1 MVLPSHLI
9 EFIGNQYTLPNKQNK
24 HHASPI
30 GGMQAWFVW
39 SFAAMAFG
47 YAFFQRVAPSVMV
60 SDLMGD
66 FAIGGAVLGT
76 LSALYFYPYVLLQ
89 IPLGGLLDVI
99 GTRYLLS
106 SAIAFAAAGSII
118 FATSTTIEMAYLGR
132 IMIGIGSSVGFL
144 GSLALTARWF
154 PVHQFSLLA
163 GLTMFTG
170 MISGMLAQAPL
181 AITIDLFGW
190 RNSMWGLGGFGILL
204 ALLIL
209 IFVRNNPPETNSEQA
224 NKPARKS
231 FAQAWGQI
239 KTGLSYATTSLEV
252 WKVAF
257 IASAMSGPM
266 LALGGLWGTPY
277 LMSAYDL
284 QRPKAAFLVSLLLI
298 GWAVGAPTFG
308 WLSDKYGH
316 RKRFLIAG
324 CTTLSVCTGFLVFLP
339 QPPLWVTVVIFIII
353 GLAGSIMTATFAHIR
368 ARTPSEYGGAV
379 TGIVNSMTVA
389 SGAILQP
396 LVGLML
402 DRLWDGTMENGAR
415 FYSGTEFQFSF
426 SVIFVSTLIGL
437 IIALRLK

>member
-1 MVLPSHLI
+1 MFLRSHLI
-9 EFIGNQYTLPNKQNK
+9 EFIGNQYSLSDNQNNQ
-24 HHASPI
+24 HAGPV
-30 GGMQAWFVW
+30 GGKQAWFVW

-76 LSALYFYPYVLLQ
+76 LSALYFYPYVFLQ
-89 IPLGGLLDVI
+89 IPLGSLLDVI
-99 GTRYLLS
+99 GTRILLS

-118 FATSTTIEMAYLGR
+118 FGLAVTIEIAYLGR

-144 GSLALTARWF
+144 ASLSLTARWF

-163 GLTMFTG
+163 GLTMFFG

-181 AITIDLFGW
+181 AIIIGSFGW
-190 RNSMWGLGGFGILL
+190 RNSMWGLGGFGLLL

-209 IFVRNNPPETNSEQA
+209 IFVRNNPPASNSDTQ
-224 NKPARKS
+224 NKLPKKS
-231 FAQAWGQI
+231 FTQSWNQM
-239 KTGLSYATTSLEV
+239 KSGLSYATTSLEV

-257 IASAMSGPM
+257 IASTLSGPM
-266 LALGGLWGTPY
+266 LALGALWGTPY
-277 LMSAYDL
+277 LMSAYDI

-308 WLSDKYGH
+308 WLTDRYRH

-324 CTTLSVCTGFLVFLP
+324 SAILSLCTGLMVFLP
-339 QPPLWVTVVIFIII
+339 LPPLWVTVMIFITI
-353 GLAGSIMTATFAHIR
+353 GTSGSIMTATFAHIR
-368 ARTPSEYGGAV
+368 ARTPSEYSGSV

-389 SGAILQP
+389 SGAVLQP
-396 LVGLML
+396 LVGLSL
-402 DRLWDGTMENGAR
+402 DYMWDGTLLNGAR
-415 FYSGTEFQFSF
+415 FYSAVQFQWSF
-426 SVIFVSTLIGL
+426 SIIFVSTLIGL
-437 IIALRLK
+437 VIAIRLK